1 MNRLPFVTCLLL
13 AFLAGATPARAFEP
27 RAPECLAPAKVGGG
41 MDLSCRLVAH
51 ALEDANLIDRPM
63 KIEFKPGGIG
73 AVAYNHVI
81 GVRNQ
86 DPDLIVAASSG
97 SALNIATK
105 KFGRYDA
112 DAVRWLGALGAD
124 YGVIAVRRDAPW
136 RNLTELVAD
145 LLKAPGRVTIGGGGS
160 VGSQDWMKTALL
172 AREAGIDLGAI
183 RYVAFEG
190 GGEAVTALLNG
201 YIQVFPGDAAEVHAL
216 LGSGEVRVLAV
227 LAEKRLPGNFVAVPT
242 AREQGYLVDWTIWRG
257 YYMGPQVSDE
267 AYGWWV
273 NTLRRL
279 VRTEEFRREREAL
292 GLYPFS
298 LIGEEFGRYVKDSVR
313 QQRGLA
319 IAIGLINE

>member
-1 MNRLPFVTCLLL
+1 MNRSLASAGLLL
-13 AFLAGATPARAFEP
+13 ALLMYAAPLRAFEP
-27 RAPECLAPAKVGGG
+27 QAPECLAPAKVGGG
-41 MDLSCRLVAH
+41 MDLSCRLVGH
-51 ALEDANLIDRPM
+51 ALEAANLIDLPM
-63 KIEFKPGGIG
+63 KITFKPGGIG
-73 AVAYNHVI
+73 AVAYNHVV
-81 GVRNQ
+81 GVRDH

-112 DAVRWLGALGAD
+112 GAVRWLGALGAD

-136 RNLTELVAD
+136 QNLGELVAE
-145 LLKAPGRVTIGGGGS
+145 LLKAPGRITIGGGGS

-172 AREAGIDLGAI
+172 ARESGIDIAAI

-190 GGEAVTALLNG
+190 GGEAATALLNS

-216 LGSGEVRVLAV
+216 LRTGEVRVLAV
-227 LAEKRLPGNFVAVPT
+227 LAEKRLPGLYAQVPT

-257 YYMGPQVSDE
+257 YYMGPNVSDE

-298 LIGEEFGRYVKDSVR
+298 LIGEEFGAYVRDSVR